1 MVKVGTMTERTF
13 AEIFPPGE
21 FIEEELE
28 ARGWSQIE
36 LAEILGRTP
45 AFVNEL
51 IKAKRGVTSETAKA
65 LGNAFGTS
73 PQYWMNLESA
83 YRLWSTKSEDN
94 AIARRAR
101 LYRFAPIK
109 EMVKRHWI
117 ERTQNV
123 DILEQQVLKFFGAA
137 SLDVAELPLPHAAR
151 KSTSYQ
157 EVTPSQRAWLC
168 RAHMLGLAI
177 TAKPITKHSMDEGF
191 GRLRHLLHSV
201 EEVRHV
207 PRVLSD
213 MGIRF
218 LILEALP
225 QTRIDGACFWLDR
238 HSPVVALSLRF
249 DRIDAFWFTLV
260 HEIGHVKNGD
270 GLRESFL
277 DTDLVRDEASEIAHN
292 QPSEIRANTFASE
305 FLIAKSEM
313 DDFIARTA
321 TLFDRAQIVRF
332 ANRIKVHPGI
342 VVGQLQYRKQIRYA
356 QHRTFLEKVRHIVTQ
371 SALTDGWGSAPTA
384 NP

>member
-1 MVKVGTMTERTF
+1 MTERTF

-36 LAEILGRTP
+36 LSEILGRTP

-51 IKAKRGVTSETAKA
+51 IKAKRGITPETAKA

-83 YRLWSTKSEDN
+83 YQLWRTKSEGDD
-94 AIARRAR
+94 IVRRAR

-117 ERTQNV
+117 EPTQNV
-123 DILEQQVLKFFGAA
+123 DILEQQVLKFFGTT
-137 SLDVAELPLPHAAR
+137 SLDEAEQPLSHAAR

-168 RAHMLGLAI
+168 RAKTLSLAV
-177 TAKPITKHSMDEGF
+177 TAKPLTKQSMDEGF

-201 EEVRHV
+201 EEARQV

-213 MGIRF
+213 MGIR
-218 LILEALP
+218 LIILEALP
-225 QTRIDGACFWLDR
+225 QTRIDGACFWLNR
-238 HSPVVALSLRF
+238 HSPVIALSLRY
-249 DRIDAFWFTLV
+249 DRIDAFWFTLA
-260 HEIGHVKNGD
+260 HELRHVKSGD
-270 GLRESFL
+270 GLRELFL
-277 DTDLVRDEASEIAHN
+277 DTDLVSDQAGETARN

-305 FLIAKSEM
+305 FLIAKAEM
-313 DDFIARTA
+313 DSFIARTA
-321 TLFDRAQIVRF
+321 PLFYRSQIVRF
-332 ANRIKVHPGI
+332 AKRMKVHPGV
-342 VVGQLQYRKQIRYA
+342 VVGQLQYRKQISYA
-356 QHRTFLEKVRHIVTQ
+356 QQRTFLVKVRQIVTQ
-371 SALTDGWGSAPTA
+371 SALTDGWGSAPRA
-384 NP
+384 NL